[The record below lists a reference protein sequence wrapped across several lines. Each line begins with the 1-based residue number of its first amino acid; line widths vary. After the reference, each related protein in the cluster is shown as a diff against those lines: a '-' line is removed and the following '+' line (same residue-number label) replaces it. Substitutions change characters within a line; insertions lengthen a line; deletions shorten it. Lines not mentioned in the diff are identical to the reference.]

1 MPQIGDTAEATG
13 RTLEEARRLAA
24 QALGASP
31 DDCEYEVLEQTQR
44 GLFAKSNYRVRATLV
59 RLPMGEPLTPERTD
73 SEENPPDTDTE
84 GESDETIVATKDEA
98 QTVLKLV
105 QGIFDSAHADIR
117 AEIKGITG
125 RYVDLNL
132 KGKDTDLLLSA
143 KEPAIDSLQFLVN
156 AMLQRNLPRNIRAT
170 LDAKEHRA
178 QRAATLERLARDI
191 AEEVRKRKS
200 EAVLDPLPAH
210 ERRIIHRAL
219 MGFPG
224 ITTYSE
230 GEEPNRR
237 VVISP
242 TDEGETAPTAQPEEN
257 HPTESPD

>member
-1 MPQIGDTAEATG
+1 MAQIGDTAEATG
-13 RTLEEARRLAA
+13 RTLEEAKRLAA

-31 DDCEYEVLEQTQR
+31 DDCEYEIIEQTQK
-44 GLFAKSNYRVRATLV
+44 GLFAKSNYRVRATLL
-59 RLPMGEPLTPERTD
+59 RLPMGEPISHERIEEAEITD
-73 SEENPPDTDTE
+73 ADTE
-84 GESDETIVATKDEA
+84 GEETDETIIATKEEA

-105 QGIFDSAHADIR
+105 QGIFDAARADIH

-125 RYVDLNL
+125 RYVDVNL
-132 KGKDTDLLLSA
+132 KGKDTDLLLNA
-143 KEPAIDSLQFLVN
+143 REPAIDSLQFLVN
-156 AMLQRNLPRNIRAT
+156 AMLQRSMPRKIRAT

-178 QRAATLERLARDI
+178 QRAATLQRLAKEI
-191 AEEVRKRKS
+191 AEEVLKRKS

-219 MGFPG
+219 MNFPG
-224 ITTYSE
+224 LTTYSE

-242 TDEGETAPTAQPEEN
+242 IDENETTPTEPSEEN
-257 HPTESPD
+257 HPSESSD

>member
-13 RTLEEARRLAA
+13 RTLEEAKRLAA

-31 DDCEYEVLEQTQR
+31 EDCEYEVIEQASR
-44 GLFAKSNYRVRATLV
+44 GLFAKSNYRVRATLT
-59 RLPMGEPLTPERTD
+59 RLPMGEPLTPQR
-73 SEENPPDTDTE
+73 TE
-84 GESDETIVATKDEA
+84 GEEELTEHDEETETGETIVATQEEA

-105 QGIFDSAHADIR
+105 QGIFEAARADIR

-125 RYVDLNL
+125 RYVDINL

-156 AMLQRNLPRNIRAT
+156 AMLQRSMPRNIRAT

-178 QRAATLERLARDI
+178 QRAATLERLAREI
-191 AEEVRKRKS
+191 AEEVLKRKS

-219 MGFPG
+219 MGYPG
-224 ITTYSE
+224 LTTYSE

-242 TDEGETAPTAQPEEN
+242 LDEGETAPTAPPEEN
-257 HPTESPD
+257 HPSESTD